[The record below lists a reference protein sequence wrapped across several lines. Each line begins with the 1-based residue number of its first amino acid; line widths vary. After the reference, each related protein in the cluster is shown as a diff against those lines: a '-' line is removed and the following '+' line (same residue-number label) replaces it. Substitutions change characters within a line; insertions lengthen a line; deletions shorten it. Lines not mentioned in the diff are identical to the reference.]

1 MSEKNVTSRNI
12 AVQHNQL
19 ISSRHV
25 LNASE
30 QKLYLAMVA
39 QIKKED
45 QGFHVYK
52 IAIQDFVELTS
63 TKSKNVYERAKVVSR
78 SLVKKYVEIT
88 RPDGSILQTH
98 LLSSADYKKGDGY
111 VEVSFD
117 PKLKPYLLELKKNFT
132 SYDIR
137 NILPLKS
144 KYAIRIYE
152 LLKQFKKL
160 GERTFLLE
168 DLRRLL
174 FIPDSYSYGRFKKYI
189 LTPAQEELY
198 ENTDL
203 FFTFEETKTSRR
215 VSSLRFIIHQK
226 KVDLSDRP
234 SPKLEILDAEPNSE
248 TDKPRPEE
256 NPNPFHDVL
265 KAGITTKFGEMVYAA
280 WFKNVEIVL
289 NNDVIEIYFPA
300 KFFVEW
306 VKDHHLND
314 LKEIFSGSTIELKV
328 NINLIPKEMG

>member
-1 MSEKNVTSRNI
+1 MVEKQTTSRNI

-25 LNASE
+25 LNTSE

-45 QGFHVYK
+45 QGFHIYK
-52 IAIQDFVELTS
+52 IAIQDFVEFTG
-63 TKSKNVYERAKVVSR
+63 TKSRNEYERAKIVSK

-88 RPDGSILQTH
+88 RPDGSVLQTH

-117 PKLKPYLLELKKNFT
+117 PKLKPYLLELKRDFT

-152 LLKQFKKL
+152 LLKQFKTV
-160 GERTFLLE
+160 GERTFSLDEFRILLS
-168 DLRRLL
+168 
-174 FIPDSYSYGRFKKYI
+174 IPDSYSYGRLKKGI
-189 LTPAQEELY
+189 LNPVKEELH

-203 FFTFEETKTSRR
+203 FFTFEETKTSRK

-226 KVDLSDRP
+226 EIDLSDRP
-234 SPKLEILDAEPNSE
+234 SPKLEILDVKTDPKTEQTKPEAES
-248 TDKPRPEE
+248 D
-256 NPNPFHDVL
+256 PFHEVL

-280 WFKNVEIVL
+280 WFKSAKVVL
-289 NNDVIEIYFPA
+289 NDDVIEIYFPA
-300 KFFVEW
+300 KFFADW
-306 VKDHHLND
+306 VMSHHLDD
-314 LKEIFSGSTIELKV
+314 LKTIFSGSHVEIKV
-328 NINLIPKEMG
+328 DANLIPKDT